1 MNSSSTRKTNKP
13 GTVAGHAGVATI
25 VAASLII
32 SGCGSGFF
40 MGQHPTTKYR
50 TADNLVA
57 EEIRSSVRIIAVKP
71 SSLRP
76 TLVVDGDY
84 GETVPTAGEG
94 AAAGVGAG
102 FEATG
107 EMIGEDPR
115 ALLLAPIILPVAVVV
130 GAIFGACAAK
140 VQQQLREFRDELTD
154 DLTDENAQTLPS
166 DVLAQNVH
174 EYLKALPDY
183 DAILITAEERVPLEA
198 DAILEIRVTELT
210 VTVNGNDAV
219 MKTTAVAELRR
230 SADREILHS
239 NSYSFREKDTL
250 RNWSKDDNAL
260 WDLYVEQ
267 SQRHFMR
274 QMSSEFFDGIVLR
287 HVLRPTRNG
296 IGVQRG
302 HWNNAVRSKTPE
314 LGWELFL
321 LGGDKYDPWTGTIDT
336 DNVTYELEIYDDG
349 RLVYAADKIAELKHQ
364 VLEPLPACKT
374 LSWSV
379 QPRYQIDGKSRTGQW
394 MSSLSSF
401 DQIFRSPTSSTRTE
415 TPDFWQGYARIT
427 TRCK

>member
-130 GAIFGACAAK
+130 GAIFGAGAAK

-296 IGVQRG
+296 IGR
-302 HWNNAVRSKTPE
+302 R
-314 LGWELFL
+314 
-321 LGGDKYDPWTGTIDT
+321 
-336 DNVTYELEIYDDG
+336 
-349 RLVYAADKIAELKHQ
+349 R
-364 VLEPLPACKT
+364 
-374 LSWSV
+374 
-379 QPRYQIDGKSRTGQW
+379 
-394 MSSLSSF
+394 
-401 DQIFRSPTSSTRTE
+401 
-415 TPDFWQGYARIT
+415 
-427 TRCK
+427 

>member
-1 MNSSSTRKTNKP
+1 
-13 GTVAGHAGVATI
+13 
-25 VAASLII
+25 
-32 SGCGSGFF
+32 
-40 MGQHPTTKYR
+40 
-50 TADNLVA
+50 
-57 EEIRSSVRIIAVKP
+57 
-71 SSLRP
+71 
-76 TLVVDGDY
+76 
-84 GETVPTAGEG
+84 
-94 AAAGVGAG
+94 
-102 FEATG
+102 
-107 EMIGEDPR
+107 
-115 ALLLAPIILPVAVVV
+115 
-130 GAIFGACAAK
+130 
-140 VQQQLREFRDELTD
+140 
-154 DLTDENAQTLPS
+154 
-166 DVLAQNVH
+166 
-174 EYLKALPDY
+174 
-183 DAILITAEERVPLEA
+183 
-198 DAILEIRVTELT
+198 VTELT

-230 SADREILHS
+230 SADRKILHS

-349 RLVYAADKIAELKHQ
+349 RLVYAADKIAGLKHQ

-379 QPRYQIDGKSRTGQW
+379 RPRYQIDGKTRVGEW